1 LSDSL
6 QVNVRVSGE
15 LKKLGSI
22 PCQWQL
28 ILSDYLQV
36 DVHVSGELKKLAGS
50 IPWRCQL
57 PMVAN
62 IPDSLNVRVS
72 GELKLE
78 VRKHPMP
85 VAADCYL
92 IILEHLESSEHH
104 LWAFK
109 LQISP
114 N

>member
-1 LSDSL
+1 
-6 QVNVRVSGE
+6 
-15 LKKLGSI
+15 
-22 PCQWQL
+22 
-28 ILSDYLQV
+28 
-36 DVHVSGELKKLAGS
+36 
-50 IPWRCQL
+50 
-57 PMVAN
+57 MVAD
-62 IPDSLNVRVS
+62 IPNSLNVHVS

-104 LWAFK
+104 LRAFK
-109 LQISP
+109 LKILT